1 MNHLTK
7 ALALAAVTLAGA
19 LGLTTAQASAANF
32 NVNFAIKNAD
42 SSASMIRTSTTPSG
56 VTGLI
61 DPAAAISAAGFDPAT
76 GNAVYSLAL
85 PGVGGDAHVNLD
97 YANGSD
103 GISNKCT
110 FTIQVKRDSNVLLPY
125 LLHFAKTPNTNCAV
139 PADVRSSDGQFT
151 STTYTLNWSR

>member
-32 NVNFAIKNAD
+32 NVHFVVKNAD
-42 SSASMIRTSTTPSG
+42 SSASMIRAGSIPTG

-61 DPAAAISAAGFDPAT
+61 DPAAAIPAGGFDPAAGYAVYSASLPT
-76 GNAVYSLAL
+76 GGNAVQVS
-85 PGVGGDAHVNLD
+85 LD
-97 YANGSD
+97 YASASD

-110 FTIQVKRDSNVLLPY
+110 FTIQVKHDLNVLPY
-125 LLHFAKTPNTNCAV
+125 LLHFVQAGAGNCTV

-151 STTYTLNWSR
+151 STTYALSWSR

>member
-7 ALALAAVTLAGA
+7 ALALAAITLAGA

-42 SSASMIRTSTTPSG
+42 SSASMIRVGSLPAG

-61 DPAAAISAAGFDPAT
+61 VPAAAISAGGFDPAT
-76 GNAVYSLAL
+76 GNAVYSAAL
-85 PGVGGDAHVNLD
+85 PVLFGEAHVSVT
-97 YANGSD
+97 YANASD
-103 GISNKCT
+103 GTSNQCT
-110 FTIQVKRDSNVLLPY
+110 FTIQVKHESNVLPY
-125 LLHFAKTPNTNCAV
+125 LLHFSNVGPSSCTV